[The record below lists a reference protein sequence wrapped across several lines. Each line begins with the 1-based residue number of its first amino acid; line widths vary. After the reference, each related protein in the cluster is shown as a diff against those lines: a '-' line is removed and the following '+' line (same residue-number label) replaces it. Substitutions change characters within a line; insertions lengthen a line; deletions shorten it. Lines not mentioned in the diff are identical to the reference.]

1 MSIAAFLVIGALT
14 FGVCYLLDK
23 GYTRMF
29 RSQKQH
35 RTGLAVRVS
44 KRYASFG
51 IVLAILGLLAVFNSR
66 SGNLVLLIGGI
77 FVLLMA
83 TALITYYLS
92 FGIYYDEDSFLS
104 ASFGKKSATY
114 RFQDICGQQL
124 YLIQGG
130 STVVE
135 LHLSDGHSISV
146 QSAMEGAY
154 PFLDHAFAAWC
165 RQTGR
170 NPDACTFHD
179 PRNHQW
185 FPNVEET

>member
-83 TALITYYLS
+83 AALITYYLS